1 MNTEKWYIKSK
12 YFKMSIPSPFLQAA
26 VIGLIATLMMLAG
39 SIFND
44 PEVPWLVSG
53 ALTLLFLVFNN
64 ALGIFAERHFRY
76 IQLSLYAFMILI
88 VGLSFLAYLIS
99 GQTIFDDG
107 GINRTIFVVMIMAN
121 FGLLGLTVMIRNIAD
136 FLQKKD
142 ENLHKNGRI

>member
-1 MNTEKWYIKSK
+1 MLPDKWFIKSK
-12 YFKMSIPSPFLQAA
+12 YFKMRIPAPFLQAGA
-26 VIGLIATLMMLAG
+26 IAAIAIVMMLG
-39 SIFND
+39 GLIFND

-64 ALGIFAERHFRY
+64 ALGIFAEKHFKY
-76 IQLSLYAFMILI
+76 IQMSLYSFMTLI
-88 VGLSFLAYLIS
+88 VSLSFFAYLVS

-136 FLQKKD
+136 FLQRRD
-142 ENLHKNGRI
+142 EKLHKNGRI

>member
-1 MNTEKWYIKSK
+1 
-12 YFKMSIPSPFLQAA
+12 MSIPSPFLQAA

-39 SIFND
+39 LIFND

-64 ALGIFAERHFRY
+64 ALGIFAEEHFRY

-88 VGLSFLAYLIS
+88 VSLSFLAYLIS

>member
-1 MNTEKWYIKSK
+1 
-12 YFKMSIPSPFLQAA
+12 
-26 VIGLIATLMMLAG
+26 
-39 SIFND
+39 
-44 PEVPWLVSG
+44 
-53 ALTLLFLVFNN
+53 
-64 ALGIFAERHFRY
+64 
-76 IQLSLYAFMILI
+76 MILI
-88 VGLSFLAYLIS
+88 VSLSFLAYLIS